1 MINKKELICECGSNE
16 FSIIDQRNTDI
27 DLGKGTI
34 DLALDV
40 ECDNCQKRTRQ
51 LVKSIIVEI
60 K

>member
-1 MINKKELICECGSNE
+1 MLEKKELICECG
-16 FSIIDQRNTDI
+16 FKDFTIIDQRNTDI

-40 ECDNCQKRTRQ
+40 ECENCQKRTRQ
-51 LVKSIIVEI
+51 LVKSIIIEI